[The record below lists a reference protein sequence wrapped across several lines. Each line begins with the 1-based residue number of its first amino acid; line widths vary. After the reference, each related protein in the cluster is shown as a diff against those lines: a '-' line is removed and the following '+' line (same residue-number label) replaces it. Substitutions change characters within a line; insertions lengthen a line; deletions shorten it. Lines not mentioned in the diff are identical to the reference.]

1 MSVLKTFKQF
11 TKAGAKARVRSSRI
25 HNAFRW
31 QAFLATG
38 LMPSLMICLELGL
51 AESFFYERVVRRSCE
66 YGPSVSIFV
75 VVVASPHLSFLICT
89 QRKHGL
95 KGPSLHVTSSRGNI
109 LYCTGKISV
118 TLVHHF
124 VACALRLTSR

>member
-38 LMPSLMICLELGL
+38 SMPSLMICLELGL
-51 AESFFYERVVRRSCE
+51 AESFSYERVVRRSCE

-75 VVVASPHLSFLICT
+75 VVVASPHLRFLICT
-89 QRKHGL
+89 QRKHG
-95 KGPSLHVTSSRGNI
+95 PSLHVTRGNI

-124 VACALRLTSR
+124 EACAVRLTSS